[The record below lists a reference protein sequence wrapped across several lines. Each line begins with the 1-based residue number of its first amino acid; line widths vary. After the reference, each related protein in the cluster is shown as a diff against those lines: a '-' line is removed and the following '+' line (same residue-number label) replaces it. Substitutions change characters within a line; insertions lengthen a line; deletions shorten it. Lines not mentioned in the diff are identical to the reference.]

1 MRGSRCST
9 SGGRIWAAAADGL
22 HCFDPDGTLLGKL
35 HVPEVVANFT
45 FGGAK
50 RNQLFICATSS
61 LYSILVNFNGASY
74 PR

>member
-1 MRGSRCST
+1 
-9 SGGRIWAAAADGL
+9 
-22 HCFDPDGTLLGKL
+22 
-35 HVPEVVANFT
+35 VPEVVANFT